1 MTISKKQRPYCLRWR
16 ASLAFVL
23 AITSGIVP
31 LGTPSHAAATGASAD
46 SYTPAPPEPGTDI
59 PTADVKFA
67 MRPYADNTFYVI
79 AMKKGWFKDVGINM
93 VPPPYGLKVTDTSVI
108 ALLLNGQ
115 VEISTEFIP
124 LLLPSYKSAK
134 TLKCIAFTDNFLGE
148 AILANPNLH
157 LKSFK
162 DFIAQGMSFEQAIRQ
177 ALLPLQGK
185 TLVGA
190 PELSDRPFEE
200 AAAKFAKV
208 QWQLQVLDDS
218 KSLVLAKSG
227 REDFV
232 NPEGAPIVYTLKQ
245 AGWTDLL
252 DNGDLY
258 KYGPAG
264 VDSPIEPLVAIVGI
278 ASNSDYVNSHQN
290 TILRFLS
297 VVWRAIAQTKKD
309 PSLFDLQA
317 PYLNSVAGTSLDGKG
332 VQSTVESLDPL
343 SPFEYN
349 TTYFDDV
356 SNVLHFKNAWTAII
370 KDYTNHGI
378 IPEGAVAPEQII
390 WAAAIWHQMREYR
403 DKTDVM
409 IKALETKSLSSDG
422 QSLLSKA
429 KQYFQMYDF
438 LDAYRLASAASM
450 SVSKPESAANER

>member
-1 MTISKKQRPYCLRWR
+1 MLKELVSRCFGWR
-16 ASLAFVL
+16 ASLAFAL
-23 AITSGIVP
+23 AATVGIVI
-31 LGTPSHAAATGASAD
+31 LGRPSLTGATSASTD
-46 SYTPAPPEPGTDI
+46 NYSPAAPEPGTDI
-59 PTADVKFA
+59 PLIDVKFA

-79 AMKKGWFKDVGINM
+79 AMKKGWFKDVGINT
-93 VPPPYGLKVTDTSVI
+93 VPPPYGLKVTDTDAI

-115 VEISTEFIP
+115 VEISTEYIP

-134 TLKCIAFTDNFLGE
+134 TLKCIAFTDNFLGM

-162 DFIAQGMSFEQAIRQ
+162 DYIAQGMSFEQAIRQ

-208 QWQLQVLDDS
+208 QWRLQVLDDS
-218 KSLVLAKSG
+218 KSLVLAKAG

-232 NPEGAPIVYTLKQ
+232 NPEGAPIAYTLEQ

-264 VDSPIEPLVAIVGI
+264 VDSPIEPLVAVVGI
-278 ASNSDYVNSHQN
+278 ASSSDYVNSHQN
-290 TILRFLS
+290 TVLRFLS
-297 VVWRAIAQTKKD
+297 VVWRTIAETKKD

-332 VQSTVESLDPL
+332 VQSTVETLDPL
-343 SPFEYN
+343 SLFEYN

-356 SNVLHFKNAWTAII
+356 NSVLNFKNAWTAII
-370 KDYTNHGI
+370 KHYANHGI
-378 IPEGAVAPEQII
+378 LPKDAVTPDQII

-409 IKALETKSLSSDG
+409 IKALETKDLNSEG

-429 KQYFQMYDF
+429 KQSFQIYDF
-438 LDAYRLASAASM
+438 LDAYRFASAAST
-450 SVSKPESAANER
+450 SASKPEKAASER